1 MTRSRQRLRVAGT
14 KLCSWQSQERTGDY
28 SIRMEQ
34 SVEPRGVSRKAQL
47 LFFVVGAI
55 ALTVLIVRAGLDQLL
70 HDVREAGWTVPAI
83 VGVYG
88 IVYVLNTIAWRLTM
102 IEPPQ
107 LDFGRAWTVNVA
119 AFAMNYLTPFASIGG
134 EPFKI
139 VAASQWMGTRN
150 ATASVL
156 NYRLVHIQAHLL
168 VFLTGVGLAF
178 LILPTGTIATSVLLV
193 LAIVLVALASLLI
206 AVHREGVIE
215 RLFDLML
222 RAPIVRSVARKLE
235 PRRSALIDI
244 DNQLIAFHR
253 ANPGRYYAALF
264 TEYAARVFSMLEFFI
279 IARGIGHPVNF
290 GTAFLI
296 GGFSSLVVNL
306 FFFMPFNVGSKEGG
320 LYAIFA
326 ALGLPSRLGVA
337 AAVISRIRELSWIL
351 IGLLLVL
358 ASRRNAAEER

>member
-1 MTRSRQRLRVAGT
+1 MQQPIESRA
-14 KLCSWQSQERTGDY
+14 
-28 SIRMEQ
+28 
-34 SVEPRGVSRKAQL
+34 VSRRTQL
-47 LFFVVGAI
+47 LFFLVGAI
-55 ALTVLIVRAGLDQLL
+55 ALTVLIVRAGPRQLL
-70 HDVREAGWTVPAI
+70 ADVRDAGWAVPAI

-102 IEPPQ
+102 IEPPR
-107 LDFGRAWTVNVA
+107 LSFGRAWTVNVA

-139 VAASQWMGTRN
+139 VAASQWMGSRN

-156 NYRLVHIQAHLL
+156 NYRLVHVQAHLL
-168 VFLTGVGLAF
+168 VFLTGVVLAF
-178 LILPTGTIATSVLLV
+178 FILPAGTIATPILILTAAILV
-193 LAIVLVALASLLI
+193 GLGTLVVM
-206 AVHREGVIE
+206 VHREGAIE
-215 RLFDLML
+215 RLFDIAG
-222 RAPIVRSVARKLE
+222 RVPILSGFASRLE
-235 PRRSALIDI
+235 PHRGALVDI
-244 DNQLIAFHR
+244 DRQLISFHR
-253 ANPGRYYAALF
+253 SSPGRYYGALF

-279 IARGIGHPVNF
+279 IARGVGHSVSF
-290 GTAFLI
+290 ATAFLI

-337 AAVISRIRELSWIL
+337 AAVISRIREITWIL

-358 ASRRNAAEER
+358 ASRKKNPGED